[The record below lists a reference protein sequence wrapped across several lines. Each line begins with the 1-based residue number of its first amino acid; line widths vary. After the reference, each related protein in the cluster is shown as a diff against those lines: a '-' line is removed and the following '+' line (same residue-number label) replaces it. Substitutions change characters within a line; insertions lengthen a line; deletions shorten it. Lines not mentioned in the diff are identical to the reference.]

1 MLPLWPKTRLLP
13 LACLTLVF
21 PLASNGTPEDS
32 SPAKEPAP
40 METPASGKVTPMKVP
55 TAVKSPGPIKGTGVA
70 TEPAAPRKFVESKR
84 YESMIEVTK
93 VYPTIFYELR
103 YATTRNFTH
112 QQIYPTGA
120 RCLLRQSVAL
130 RLQHAQEELRLKGY
144 GLKIWDAYRPAW
156 AHEVLWEA
164 APDPEFVA
172 APSAGG
178 SWHSWGAAV
187 DVTLVDLKGR
197 EQKMPTDFDDFT
209 PAAMWRYTGNDPFI
223 REHLFMLQTAMREA
237 GFYGLRSE
245 WWHFAIDKWQR
256 LMPPEEAK
264 RAAEAMGQTVEGAL

>member
-21 PLASNGTPEDS
+21 PLASNGAPEDS

-112 QQIYPTGA
+112 QQIYPAGA
-120 RCLLRQSVAL
+120 RCLLRKSVAL
-130 RLQHAQEELRLKGY
+130 RLQHAQEVLRRQGY

-156 AHEVLWEA
+156 AHAALWEA
-164 APDPEFVA
+164 SPDPEFVA

-209 PAAMWRYTGNDPFI
+209 PAAKSEYQGCD
-223 REHLFMLQTAMREA
+223 REVAARAVALRAAMLGA
-237 GFYGLRSE
+237 GFRGLRDE
-245 WWHFAIDKWQR
+245 WWHFTAEDANHFCPVK
-256 LMPPEEAK
+256 MPLVPGGRK
-264 RAAEAMGQTVEGAL
+264 

>member
-1 MLPLWPKTRLLP
+1 MLPLWPKTLP

-21 PLASNGTPEDS
+21 PLASNGAPEDS

-40 METPASGKVTPMKVP
+40 MKAPASGKVTPMKVP

-112 QQIYPTGA
+112 QQIYPAGA
-120 RCLLRQSVAL
+120 RCLLRKSVAL
-130 RLQHAQEELRLKGY
+130 RLQHAQEVLRRQGY

-156 AHEVLWEA
+156 AHAALWEA
-164 APDPEFVA
+164 SPDPEFVA

-209 PAAMWRYTGNDPFI
+209 PAAKSEYRGCD
-223 REHLFMLQTAMREA
+223 REVAAHAVALRAAMLGA
-237 GFYGLRSE
+237 GFRGLRDE
-245 WWHFAIDKWQR
+245 WWHFTAEDANHFCPVK
-256 LMPPEEAK
+256 MPLVRGGRK
-264 RAAEAMGQTVEGAL
+264 